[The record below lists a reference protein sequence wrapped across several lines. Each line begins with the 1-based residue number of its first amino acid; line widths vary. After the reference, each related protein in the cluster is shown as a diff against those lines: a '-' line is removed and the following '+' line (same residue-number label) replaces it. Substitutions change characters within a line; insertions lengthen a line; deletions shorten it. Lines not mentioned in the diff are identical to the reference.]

1 MSIILSAHGQ
11 VLDIPT
17 RLDFHDDSYQTSAA
31 AYVDNFVEDER
42 FGCCAVLSNTIFYP
56 QGGGQKGDRGSLSV
70 ADHSDAGGGT
80 APSIGVVDT
89 RKSGDCV
96 LHVLDQDS
104 VKAVGRTALQSLVG
118 SEITMRI
125 NWDFRLRQMRLH
137 SIAHLLHFFT
147 EKVLE
152 RPLPYP
158 SSSDL
163 TDGAGVNR
171 YDEAVVLPHS
181 FTANVLEK
189 MSEYLQMNIPISTYS
204 DEARAGFRYWKCGNY
219 IVPCGGT
226 HLRNTSEVGP
236 FNVDASITKGKL
248 SIKFSV

>member
-1 MSIILSAHGQ
+1 MLTAHGP
-11 VLDIPT
+11 VLDMPT
-17 RLDFHDDSYQTSAA
+17 RLDFHDDSYKTSAV

-56 QGGGQKGDRGSLSV
+56 QGGGQKGDRGSLVV
-70 ADHSDAGGGT
+70 ADHSAAGGVT

-96 LHVLDQDS
+96 LHVLDRAS
-104 VKAVGRTALQSLVG
+104 VQAVGRTDLQSLVG
-118 SEITMRI
+118 SQITLRI
-125 NWDFRLRQMRLH
+125 NWEFRLRQMRLH
-137 SIAHLLHFFT
+137 SIAHLIHFFT
-147 EKVLE
+147 EKALK

-163 TDGAGVNR
+163 IDGAGVNR
-171 YDEAVVLPHS
+171 YDEPVILPHNFS
-181 FTANVLEK
+181 ADVLER
-189 MSEYLQMNIPISTYS
+189 MCEYLQMNIPISTNP
-204 DEARAGFRYWKCGNY
+204 DETHAGFRYWKCGDY